1 MKNLIE
7 TIRAEI
13 SAVYDELDGYDPD
26 ALGSFANKIEEIL
39 DKHKAE
45 ADKQNT
51 AHFHDFYAE
60 DIATYPPEET
70 EVLIKDAAGDNH
82 IACLRFDD
90 SEDGGWGF
98 ETEHGDF
105 ITVEE
110 TVAWMPIPQHER
122 DKNYIPVWERED
134 IVAWM
139 PRPQP
144 YQPDRNLQ
152 REQDETFEQE
162 EEEL

>member
-13 SAVYDELDGYDPD
+13 RGTYELFDGYESDP
-26 ALGSFANKIEEIL
+26 LGTFVSEIEEIL

-45 ADKQNT
+45 ADKQKT
-51 AHFHDFYAE
+51 THFHDFYAE

-70 EVLIKDAAGDNH
+70 EVLIKDTAGNNH

-98 ETEHGDF
+98 ETEYGDF
-105 ITVEE
+105 IAVEE

-122 DKNYIPVWERED
+122 DKNYIPVWEREKKTISAEIQDDMEED
-134 IVAWM
+134 I
-139 PRPQP
+139 
-144 YQPDRNLQ
+144 DL
-152 REQDETFEQE
+152 
-162 EEEL
+162 